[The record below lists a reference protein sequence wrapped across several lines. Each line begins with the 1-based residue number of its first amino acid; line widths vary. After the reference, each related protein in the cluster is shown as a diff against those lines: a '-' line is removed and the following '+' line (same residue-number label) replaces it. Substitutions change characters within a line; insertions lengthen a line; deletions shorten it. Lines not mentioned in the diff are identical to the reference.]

1 VSELILNERGAV
13 GTVMLL
19 LLIPLF
25 IVGLLLTIEHPR
37 LVHGADIDLGQ
48 AVADATRAAAMCVDE
63 RSQANGQPRID
74 PDRAHETFRRMLA
87 RNLGLS
93 DVTLE
98 PLPGSGMK
106 TAPSYVLVVYNGDD
120 TWTPGA
126 REYGDGGSVDLPY
139 YGFPQTFAINTDSI
153 AYGSGERSVTLRAP
167 GCVAVVRDVVGPV
180 ARPEGAEAIRYAVA
194 EIQHK

>member
-1 VSELILNERGAV
+1 MSELILNERGAV

-25 IVGLLLTIEHPR
+25 IVGLLLTMEHPR

-87 RNLGLS
+87 ANLGLS

-106 TAPSYVLVVYNGDD
+106 AAPSYILVVYNGDD
-120 TWTPGA
+120 TWMPGA
-126 REYGDGGSVDLPY
+126 RKYSDGGGVDLPS
-139 YGFPQTFAINTDSI
+139 YGFPQAFTISSDDI

-167 GCVAVVRDVVGPV
+167 GCVAVVRDTVKPV
-180 ARPEGAEAIRYAVA
+180 ARPEGVKATRYAVA
-194 EIQHK
+194 EIQHH